1 MHFDSH
7 GIAGGI
13 WRGTLTGSLSG
24 RLCIAHEGEVV
35 AEARATGPDGGPW
48 QIEVELPGSV
58 ISDGIT
64 SLLLLACEAGMAP
77 GPGAPVL
84 GRLDLR
90 AGQPLAQDVLAEI
103 ALLRAE
109 LELMKREFRRLAAGG

>member
-1 MHFDSH
+1 MQ
-7 GIAGGI
+7 
-13 WRGTLTGSLSG
+13 R
-24 RLCIAHEGEVV
+24 
-35 AEARATGPDGGPW
+35 RA
-48 QIEVELPGSV
+48 
-58 ISDGIT
+58 
-64 SLLLLACEAGMAP
+64 AAP